1 MKNVIDIT
9 QCDEIPQDPDVLAEI
24 SANAIKLDEEAYGWS
39 ALVRNMRS
47 EVGASEELSAD
58 DNDRDTVKAAEL
70 ASEIRRGVPGGAGSV
85 LERINLTVKAL
96 RRMRRI

>member
-39 ALVRNMRS
+39 ALVRSMRS
-47 EVGASEELSAD
+47 EGGASEKLPAD
-58 DNDRDTVKAAEL
+58 GNDKDTVEAAEL
-70 ASEIRRGVPGGAGSV
+70 ASETPREVPDGAG
-85 LERINLTVKAL
+85 LG
-96 RRMRRI
+96 